1 MNLGT
6 KKTFM
11 WFVVAVITL
20 LLVVQ
25 LIFSYRNS
33 TIIEENLAIR
43 RQAQQVKVNTLDI
56 VRTLHQLDIG
66 LRGYALIPN
75 DRLAG
80 PFDSAHIRI
89 KKVFTILERE
99 LSAQHFNMA
108 LLQELQDS
116 VNSYFAITDIMFKNL
131 KENKREEFLRL
142 LEADYGYDTWLHY
155 NKFSIEV
162 TKFEDAII
170 AQASQN
176 YQAALKKNYL
186 ALLLL
191 IALVVPTLIFT
202 AIRTIREYKT
212 SERLTESEAEKNKI
226 LANQNEMLEKQV
238 ALRTE
243 EIATQNEEILANLEF
258 ISERNQQLEEAK
270 KIIEEKNR
278 IIETRNQS
286 LGQEVEKKSGSL
298 RESNRELIKN
308 INQLEQFSYTV
319 SHNLR
324 SPVARLI
331 GLSNILHHAKNPE
344 ETKDIMGKITDSA
357 HELDLVMKDLV
368 RTIEI
373 KKEINNSTSVVPV
386 DQLVNKVIAQFEEE
400 IKTYGAQV
408 RTNVQA
414 TTLQSIPA
422 YIESMLFNL
431 VSNSIKYRHPQK
443 PLSININSRYEG
455 EKFVLMIQDN
465 GLGIDLDRH
474 KHDLFSFY
482 KRFHQHVEG
491 RGLGLYLVKSQVELL
506 GGTIDVT
513 SVVDHGTTFTISL
526 KHNLPEV
533 A

>member
-33 TIIEENLAIR
+33 AIIEENLAIR

-56 VRTLHQLDIG
+56 IRTLHQLDIG
-66 LRGYALIPN
+66 LRGYALVPN
-75 DRLAG
+75 ERLAD
-80 PFDSAHIRI
+80 PFDSANIRI

-99 LSAQHFNMA
+99 LSAQRFNMT

-116 VNSYFAITDIMFKNL
+116 VNSYFSIADIMFKNL
-131 KENKREEFLRL
+131 KENKREEFLKL

-170 AQASQN
+170 AQANQN
-176 YQAALKKNYL
+176 YQAALKRNYL

-191 IALVVPTLIFT
+191 IALVVPTLVFT

-212 SERLTESEAEKNKI
+212 SKRLTESEAEKNKI
-226 LANQNEMLEKQV
+226 LASQNEMLEKQV

-243 EIATQNEEILANLEF
+243 EIATQNEEIFANLEF
-258 ISERNQQLEEAK
+258 ISQRNEQLEEAK

-278 IIETRNQS
+278 IIESRNVN
-286 LGQEVEKKSGSL
+286 LGKQVEKQSGNL
-298 RESNRELIKN
+298 RESNRELVKN
-308 INQLEQFSYTV
+308 VNQLEQFSYTV

-331 GLSNILHHAKNPE
+331 GLTNVLNYAKNPE
-344 ETKDIMGKITDSA
+344 ETQDIINKITHSA
-357 HELDLVMKDLV
+357 NDLDLVLKDLV

-373 KKEINNSTSVVPV
+373 KKEINNSTASIVI
-386 DQLVNKVIAQFEEE
+386 DELVNKTIAHFDEE
-400 IKTYGAQV
+400 IKSLNGTIKSNLLA
-408 RTNVQA
+408 RT
-414 TTLQSIPA
+414 LKSIPA
-422 YIESMLFNL
+422 YVESILFNL
-431 VSNSIKYRHPQK
+431 VSNAIKYRRPQK
-443 PLSININSRYEG
+443 APLINIATRYEG
-455 EKFVLMIQDN
+455 DKFILIVQDN
-465 GLGIDLDRH
+465 GLGIDLDRY
-474 KHDLFSFY
+474 KRDLFTFY
-482 KRFHQHVEG
+482 KRFHHHVEG
-491 RGLGLYLVKSQVELL
+491 RGLGLYLVKSQVDLL
-506 GGTIDVT
+506 GGTIDVL
-513 SVVDHGTTFTISL
+513 SAVDQGTTFTISL
-526 KHNLPEV
+526 KHNLQEV